1 MMMKSLLLSVLALT
15 IAFDVLAQDP
25 IVILGRPT
33 NRTITANIVMD
44 RAGSVC
50 IAYGKRSE
58 QYSDTSAVFSAEA
71 GVPVV
76 VELSKLSENAMYFYR
91 LLYRNGSTGTWSSS
105 PQRYFRTQRARGSSF
120 TFLIEADEHLYDK
133 KGIRSV
139 YQRTLDNQRR
149 DSADFLFSLGDT
161 FGDDHTPD
169 LTTSDDMKD
178 LHRDYLQYLG
188 TTCHSMPFFFCL
200 GNHEGESGY
209 YLKQNAPNN
218 IAVYGTLWRKY
229 YYSNP
234 VPNTFYSGNMRSE
247 EHGVGLPENYYAFEW
262 GDALFVVLDVYRHCD
277 VNEKPQGW
285 DWTLGEEQYMW
296 LRTTLAT
303 SAARH
308 KFVFAHHVRGQGR
321 GAASMVSGY
330 EWGGYEPNKNQ
341 FTFGTKRPGWEAPI
355 HELFKRYG
363 VNAFFQG
370 HDHLYAKEMVDGIVY
385 QEVPMPSDST
395 YEIGVLAN
403 ADAYTDLTMDGSGY
417 LRVRVDPDKAVVEY
431 VATYLPN
438 HETAERKNGQVRYS
452 YTVDM
457 RTTGVDDDPVA
468 VVTDG
473 AVYPQPASSTITF
486 PMLRDG
492 GVVELYDALGQHVT
506 TFDLEVADVRQIPNG
521 TYVARVRTAGSVQ
534 ILPIRICHESR

>member
-1 MMMKSLLLSVLALT
+1 MNAALLVIVALVSAVA
-15 IAFDVLAQDP
+15 IQAQDP

-33 NRTITANIVMD
+33 NRTITANVVMD

-58 QYSDTSAVFSAEA
+58 QYADTSAPQSAES

-76 VELSKLSENAMYFYR
+76 IELSKLSENSQYYYR
-91 LLYRNGSTGTWSSS
+91 LLYRTGSMGSWMSS
-105 PQRYFRTQRARGSSF
+105 PQRFFRTQRARGSSF

-139 YQRTLDNQRR
+139 YQQTLDNQRN
-149 DSADFLFSLGDT
+149 DSADFLFSLGDM

-169 LTTSDDMKD
+169 VTTSDDMKD

-188 TTCHSMPFFFCL
+188 TVCHSMPFFFCL

-209 YLKQNAPNN
+209 YLRQNAPNN

-234 VPNTFYSGNMRSE
+234 VPNSFYSGNIRE
-247 EHGVGLPENYYAFEW
+247 EAHGMGLPENYYAFEW

-308 KFVFAHHVRGQGR
+308 KFMFAHHVRGQGR
-321 GAASMVSGY
+321 GAASMVKGY

-341 FTFGTKRPGWEAPI
+341 YTFDAKRPGWEAPI
-355 HELFKRYG
+355 HELMKRYG

-370 HDHLYAKEMVDGIVY
+370 HDHLYAKELVDGIVY

-417 LRVRVDPDKAVVEY
+417 LRVRVDPDKAVIEY
-431 VATYLPN
+431 VATYLPKDEN
-438 HETAERKNGQVRYS
+438 AERKNGQVRYA

-457 RTTGVDDDPVA
+457 RATNVDDQDVPL
-468 VVTDG
+468 TNDG
-473 AVYPQPASSTITF
+473 VIYPQPASSTVTF

-492 GVVELYDALGQHVT
+492 GVVHMYDAMGQLVLSSSS
-506 TFDLEVADVRQIPNG
+506 DVVDVRGVAPG
-521 TYVARVRTAGSVQ
+521 SYVARIVSLGTTSVH
-534 ILPIRICHESR
+534 PIRISR

>member
-1 MMMKSLLLSVLALT
+1 MKHTLLALVLT
-15 IAFDVLAQDP
+15 IVSAFSAQAQDP

-33 NRTITANIVMD
+33 NRTITANVVMSKT
-44 RAGSVC
+44 GSVC

-58 QYSDTSAVFSAEA
+58 QYADTSAVQSAEA

-76 VELSKLSENAMYFYR
+76 IELSKLSENSQYFYR
-91 LLYRNGSTGTWSSS
+91 LLYRTGSSGQWMST
-105 PQRYFRTQRARGSSF
+105 PQRYFRTQRARGASF

-139 YQRTLDNQRR
+139 YQLTLDNQRK

-169 LTTSDDMKD
+169 LTTSNDMKE
-178 LHRDYLQYLG
+178 LHQDYLQYLG
-188 TTCHSMPFFFCL
+188 TVCHSMPFFFCL
-200 GNHEGESGY
+200 GNHEGESGF

-234 VPNTFYSGNMRSE
+234 VPNTFYSGNMREE
-247 EHGVGLPENYYAFEW
+247 EHGMGLPENYYAFEW

-296 LRTTLAT
+296 LRNTLAKST
-303 SAARH
+303 ARH

-321 GAASMVSGY
+321 GAASMVKGY

-341 FTFGTKRPGWEAPI
+341 YTFDTKRPGWEAPI
-355 HELFKRYG
+355 HELMKRYG

-370 HDHLYAKEMVDGIVY
+370 HDHLYAKEVVDGIVY

-403 ADAYTDLTMDGSGY
+403 ADAYADLTMDGSGY

-431 VATYLPN
+431 VATYLPKDEN
-438 HETAERKNGQVRYS
+438 AERKNGQVRYA
-452 YTVDM
+452 YTVDL
-457 RTTGVDDDPVA
+457 RPTNVNDDDVEVPL
-468 VVTDG
+468 DG
-473 AVYPQPASSTITF
+473 TVYPQPASSTLIV

-492 GVVELYDALGQHVT
+492 GTVFIYDAMGQLVLT
-506 TFDLEVADVRQIPNG
+506 TSSEVVDVRSLAAG
-521 TYVARVRTAGSVQ
+521 SYVARIVNDGTSTV
-534 ILPIRICHESR
+534 IPIRISR

>member
-1 MMMKSLLLSVLALT
+1 MNAALLILLVSIGAVVAN
-15 IAFDVLAQDP
+15 AQDP

-33 NRTITANIVMD
+33 NRTITANVLMD
-44 RAGSVC
+44 RAGSFC

-58 QYSDTSAVFSAEA
+58 QYTDTTAPQSADA

-76 VELSKLSENAMYFYR
+76 IELSKLSENSQYYYR
-91 LLYRNGSTGTWSSS
+91 LLYRTGSSGSWASL
-105 PQRYFRTQRARGSSF
+105 PQRFFRTQRSRGSSF

-139 YQRTLDNQRR
+139 YQLTLDNQRK

-169 LTTSDDMKD
+169 VTTSDDMKD
-178 LHRDYLQYLG
+178 LHRDYIQYLG
-188 TTCHSMPFFFCL
+188 TVCHSMPFFFCL

-234 VPNTFYSGNMRSE
+234 VPNTFYSGNIRE
-247 EHGVGLPENYYAFEW
+247 EAHGIGLPENYYAFEW
-262 GDALFVVLDVYRHCD
+262 GDVLFVVLDVYRHCD

-296 LRTTLAT
+296 LRTTLAKST
-303 SAARH
+303 ARH
-308 KFVFAHHVRGQGR
+308 KFMFAHHIRGQGR
-321 GAASMVSGY
+321 GAASMVKGY
-330 EWGGYEPNKNQ
+330 EWGGYESNKNQ
-341 FTFGTKRPGWEAPI
+341 YTFDAKRPGWEAPI
-355 HELFKRYG
+355 HELMKRYG

-370 HDHLYAKEMVDGIVY
+370 HDHLYAKEVVDGIVY
-385 QEVPMPSDST
+385 QEVPMPADST

-403 ADAYTDLTMDGSGY
+403 ADAYTDLTMDGTGY
-417 LRVRVDPDKAVVEY
+417 LRVRVDPDIAVVEY
-431 VATYLPN
+431 VATYLPKDEN
-438 HETAERKNGQVRYS
+438 AERKNGQVRYS
-452 YTVDM
+452 YTVDL
-457 RTTGVDDDPVA
+457 RTTNVEDQDADARSDD
-468 VVTDG
+468 
-473 AVYPQPASSTITF
+473 AVYPQPAATVVTF

-492 GVVELYDALGQHVT
+492 GVVYMYDAMGQLVLSSSS
-506 TFDLEVADVRQIPNG
+506 DVVDVRGIAPG
-521 TYVARVRTAGSVQ
+521 WYVARIVADGSLKVY
-534 ILPIRICHESR
+534 PIRICR